1 MCVIVCSSHR
11 AHFNLRTFFFFHSLP
26 VDLNTCLHSLVLVIH
41 FELSAVQWRSC
52 SALFSSYVLLS
63 HSCNGEKKI

>member
-11 AHFNLRTFFFFHSLP
+11 ACFNIRTYFFHSLP
-26 VDLNTCLHSLVLVIH
+26 VDLNACLHSLVLVVR
-41 FELSAVQWRSC
+41 FELSAVQWRLC
-52 SALFSSYVLLS
+52 SSLFSSYVLLS

>member
-1 MCVIVCSSHR
+1 MCVIVRSSHR
-11 AHFNLRTFFFFHSLP
+11 AHFNLRTYFFSLTSSGSEHM
-26 VDLNTCLHSLVLVIH
+26 LAQSGSGHC
-41 FELSAVQWRSC
+41 FELSAVQCWSC